1 MIGAITAGL
10 FSTGAAAGGGTSYE
24 SIATV
29 NVGSG
34 GQSTISFTSI
44 PSTYKHLQIRAIA
57 KSNWSGNV
65 VSYAMT
71 LNGDSGANY
80 SYHELYGSGTAA
92 AAAGSASTSYMYAG
106 VILGNSTAST
116 WGAGVIDLL
125 DYADTNKYKTSR
137 VLTGA
142 DINGTGGYVELMS
155 SSWRN
160 TSAVNSITLSLI
172 SGYGTLFS
180 QYSSFAL
187 YGIKG

>member
-1 MIGAITAGL
+1 MSPILGIIASSFAA
-10 FSTGAAAGGGTSYE
+10 STNSYE
-24 SIATV
+24 SIQTV
-29 NVGSG
+29 TVGSG
-34 GQSTISFTSI
+34 GQASITFSSI

-80 SYHELYGSGTAA
+80 SYHELYGSGSAA

-106 VILGNSTAST
+106 VILGNSTANT
-116 WGAGVIDLL
+116 FATGVVDLL

-160 TSAVNSITLSLI
+160 TAAVSSITLSLI

-187 YGIKG
+187 YGIK